1 MDRLGAFSVAV
12 LLVSLVVVGYL
23 LLGLIGYI
31 H

>member
-23 LLGLIGYI
+23 LLGLIGCI

>member
-1 MDRLGAFSVAV
+1 MDHLGAFSVAV
-12 LLVSLVVVGYL
+12 LIVSLVVVCYL